1 MKTGKG
7 ICILIGALVVL
18 FAFTTIAMAD
28 SGNSS
33 GYVNRVYVHHGD
45 VVMFDVGKHHSKP
58 ACNRSGEE
66 WAVSLKTQKG
76 RGMYAMLLSAAL
88 QDIPVTV
95 VGTGSC
101 SAWGDREDVLFMYIN
116 P

>member
-1 MKTGKG
+1 
-7 ICILIGALVVL
+7 
-18 FAFTTIAMAD
+18 
-28 SGNSS
+28 
-33 GYVNRVYVHHGD
+33 
-45 VVMFDVGKHHSKP
+45 
-58 ACNRSGEE
+58 
-66 WAVSLKTQKG
+66 
-76 RGMYAMLLSAAL
+76 MYAMLLSAAL